1 MANKNSNTPPQVS
14 SAEQAIKRVLE
25 AEHETRHAITECE
38 QAAHALLHDARQRAR
53 HIHNRTDQRI
63 SNMMMK
69 VAQQV
74 SATLKDMGQA
84 EARALREQAVQPLDE
99 TGLSE
104 CIEQVACLLSGGT
117 PEDDKDRDPEQ

>member
-1 MANKNSNTPPQVS
+1 
-14 SAEQAIKRVLE
+14 
-25 AEHETRHAITECE
+25 
-38 QAAHALLHDARQRAR
+38 
-53 HIHNRTDQRI
+53 
-63 SNMMMK
+63 MMMK

-84 EARALREQAVQPLDE
+84 EARALREQAAQPLDE

-117 PEDDKDRDPEQ
+117 PADDKDRDPER